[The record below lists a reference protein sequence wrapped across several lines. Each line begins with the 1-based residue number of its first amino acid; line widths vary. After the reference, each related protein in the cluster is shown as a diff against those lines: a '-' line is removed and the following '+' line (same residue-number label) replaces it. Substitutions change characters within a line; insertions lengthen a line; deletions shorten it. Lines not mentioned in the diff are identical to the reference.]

1 MIRKDFDIAR
11 LIAAYLSG
19 EITQDESIRL
29 DAWRNE
35 NKSHE
40 QLFQKICSEENF
52 VRHEVRKSDY
62 DLDAGWKGVEKRI
75 KRMSFRKRY
84 MKVLQYAA
92 TIILPGMILV
102 FALLNVPEAQMT
114 DNALLLAEQQILP
127 GSAKAILTLDNGETV
142 YLDTE
147 VSEEQARLAD
157 KQIQVDS
164 TTLSYRSAQMLAAQ
178 TTPIYNK
185 VEIPQGGEYAL
196 VLNDGTK
203 VHLNSMSSLRFPVT
217 FGADKREVELVGEAY
232 FEVSKTGQPFIV
244 HTQGVQV
251 EVLGTTFNVS
261 AYPDEEYQ
269 ATLVSGSVRVDAGQG
284 NSLVLKP
291 SQQAS
296 LAPGSSDL
304 QVRTVDT
311 AFYTS
316 WVRGKINFKD
326 QRLEDIMK
334 TLSRWYDIE
343 VKYADA
349 SLKNKRFGCN
359 VNRYESITPFL
370 ELLEATE
377 NIHFKINGKT
387 ITFYN

>member
-35 NKSHE
+35 DKSHE
-40 QLFQKICSEENF
+40 QLFQKVCSEENL
-52 VRHEVRKSDY
+52 VRHEARRADY
-62 DLDAGWKGVEKRI
+62 DVNAGWKGVEKRI

-147 VSEEQARLAD
+147 VSEEQARLAE

-232 FEVSKTGQPFIV
+232 FEVSKTGHPFIV

-377 NIHFKINGKT
+377 NIHFKINSKT

>member
-35 NKSHE
+35 DKSHE

-62 DLDAGWKGVEKRI
+62 DVNAGWKGVEKRI

-164 TTLSYRSAQMLAAQ
+164 TTLNYRSAQMLAAQ

-232 FEVSKTGQPFIV
+232 FEVSTDRF
-244 HTQGVQV
+244 
-251 EVLGTTFNVS
+251 
-261 AYPDEEYQ
+261 
-269 ATLVSGSVRVDAGQG
+269 
-284 NSLVLKP
+284 SL
-291 SQQAS
+291 
-296 LAPGSSDL
+296 
-304 QVRTVDT
+304 
-311 AFYTS
+311 
-316 WVRGKINFKD
+316 
-326 QRLEDIMK
+326 
-334 TLSRWYDIE
+334 
-343 VKYADA
+343 
-349 SLKNKRFGCN
+349 
-359 VNRYESITPFL
+359 
-370 ELLEATE
+370 
-377 NIHFKINGKT
+377 
-387 ITFYN
+387 